1 MARRFALIGALGA
14 ALALAACG
22 GEKSAEPAA
31 AAAPKA
37 GRLTV
42 RVQTV
47 ADLKPAPATLTT
59 RDMAEARARI
69 PGTLV
74 SLSVK
79 EGDTVRAGQA
89 IGRVHDERIAL
100 ETRAY
105 DAQTNAAAA
114 EAARAQ
120 ADLERT
126 RDLFAHGVYAQ
137 ARLDQVEAQAKA
149 ASAALAAARAQR
161 GASAELGAQGTVLAP
176 AAGRVLTAPVPVGS
190 VVSPGQSIA
199 TITAG
204 PLVVR
209 LELPEG
215 AAGALKVGDTVRLNA
230 DDLGGAASE
239 GRIVQVYPGVSG
251 GQVMA
256 DVTAPA
262 LPDEF
267 IGRRVRA
274 SVKVGERQAIVVPR
288 RYVATRYGV
297 DYARLVAADGTVSET
312 PLQTAAGPTADTVEA
327 LSGLRAG
334 DVIVP
339 AVVAR

>member
-1 MARRFALIGALGA
+1 LIGTLGA

-22 GEKSAEPAA
+22 REAPTEPAA
-31 AAAPKA
+31 VAAPKA

-42 RVQTV
+42 RPQTI

-69 PGTLV
+69 PGVLV

-79 EGDTVRAGQA
+79 EGDVVRAGQT
-89 IGRVHDERIAL
+89 IGRIHDARIGL

-105 DAQTNAAAA
+105 DAQTAAAAA

-120 ADLERT
+120 ADLSRT

-137 ARLDQVEAQAKA
+137 ARLDQAEAQAK
-149 ASAALAAARAQR
+149 SATAQLAAARAQR
-161 GASAELGAQGTVLAP
+161 SASAELDAQGTILAP
-176 AAGRVLTAPVPVGS
+176 AAGRVLAAPVPVGS
-190 VVSPGQSIA
+190 VVTPGQSIA

-215 AAGALKVGDTVRLNA
+215 AAGVLKPGDVVRLDPA
-230 DDLGGAASE
+230 DLGGAAGA
-239 GRIVQVYPGVSG
+239 GRVVQVYPAISG
-251 GQVMA
+251 GQMTA

-262 LPDEF
+262 LPDTF

-274 SVKVGERQAIVVPR
+274 SVKVGERQAIVLPR
-288 RYVATRYGV
+288 RYVVTRFGV
-297 DYARLVAADGTVSET
+297 DYARLVAADGTLSET
-312 PLQTAAGPTADTVEA
+312 PVQTAAGPAADTVEV

-334 DVIVP
+334 DVVVP
-339 AVVAR
+339 AVAAKGR